1 MSKLKQLK
9 MRKKMINKVILQGR
23 LSDDPEL
30 KQTVSGDFVC
40 TIFLVNQRRFN
51 KDSDSKIDV
60 VKCEAWGDN
69 AQFVARYLKKGNM
82 VDIEGNIRCKKW
94 KDQYN
99 KIRVDQFVYIDN
111 IRYSTTN
118 MRKDDA

>member
-1 MSKLKQLK
+1 
-9 MRKKMINKVILQGR
+9 MINKVILQGR